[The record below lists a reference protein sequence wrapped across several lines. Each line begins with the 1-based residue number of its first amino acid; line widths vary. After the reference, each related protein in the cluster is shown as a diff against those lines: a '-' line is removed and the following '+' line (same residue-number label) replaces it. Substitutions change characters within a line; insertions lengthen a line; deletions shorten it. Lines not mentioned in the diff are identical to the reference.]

1 MPFERFMRQ
10 RAPRTPDPAVTI
22 QKRGTL
28 SLNAAAYIA
37 LGSPEAIELL
47 YDREQ
52 RLIAL
57 CGIEA
62 SSESAYP
69 LRPMGT
75 GSTWLASGKAFMNYY
90 GIEVG
95 TAQRYNGRMEDD
107 LLIVDLK
114 EPGTDVSIDRDRK
127 PQPTSERSPDEAG
140 SARTDLDRTG
150 ALPHSSGLGS
160 LSPPRASGGDP
171 HGP

>member
-28 SLNAAAYIA
+28 SLNAAAYVA
-37 LGSPEAIELL
+37 LGSPEAVELL

-52 RLIAL
+52 RLMAL
-57 CGIEA
+57 RGIEA
-62 SSESAYP
+62 SAESAYP

-90 GIEVG
+90 GIDVG

-127 PQPTSERSPDEAG
+127 PPPTSERSPNGLAAPSQSGEET
-140 SARTDLDRTG
+140 RPLPQTG
-150 ALPHSSGLGS
+150 G
-160 LSPPRASGGDP
+160 
-171 HGP
+171 